1 MALTRPD
8 EMFDRDREWAALS
21 AFAEDSRP
29 GATLGVVSGRRR
41 QGKTFL
47 LRALCQATGGFYF
60 AADEAADGESLRRMG
75 MALGEHLGVPAA
87 LEFDGW
93 HQVFDALLALGRD
106 RNTPVVI
113 DEFPYLVRANPT
125 LPSIVQNV
133 LGPLREER
141 EASRTRLLL
150 CGSAMSFMGGL
161 LSGNA
166 PLRGRAGL
174 ELLVPT
180 LDYRLAAQFWGID
193 DPVTAL
199 KVNAI
204 VGGTPAYRREYVRDD
219 TPAGPDDFDAWVQRT
234 VLSPTSPLFREA
246 RYLLADEPDIQDTGL
261 YHSVLAAIADGNA
274 NRGGIASYLGRK
286 SGDLAHPLNVLEDS
300 GLIAKE
306 PDAFR
311 DNRTTFSITE
321 PLLTFYHAV
330 MRPIWSDLEHAQ
342 DAARLWERSRR
353 RFVGNV
359 LGPHFEHVCRYWT
372 RHFAHEQL
380 LGDFAHRVQ
389 RGTVNDPERKTSH
402 ELDVVVYGLDDAG
415 RQPILA
421 IGGAKWGE
429 TMGTGHLDRLRHIRS
444 LLTTQRRPGAESA
457 RLTCYSAAGFTDEL
471 RAEAD
476 ADPAVIL
483 VDAAALYR

>member
-1 MALTRPD
+1 M
-8 EMFDRDREWAALS
+8 
-21 AFAEDSRP
+21 
-29 GATLGVVSGRRR
+29 
-41 QGKTFL
+41 
-47 LRALCQATGGFYF
+47 
-60 AADEAADGESLRRMG
+60 
-75 MALGEHLGVPAA
+75 
-87 LEFDGW
+87 
-93 HQVFDALLALGRD
+93 
-106 RNTPVVI
+106 
-113 DEFPYLVRANPT
+113 
-125 LPSIVQNV
+125 
-133 LGPLREER
+133 
-141 EASRTRLLL
+141 
-150 CGSAMSFMGGL
+150 
-161 LSGNA
+161 
-166 PLRGRAGL
+166 
-174 ELLVPT
+174 
-180 LDYRLAAQFWGID
+180 
-193 DPVTAL
+193 
-199 KVNAI
+199 
-204 VGGTPAYRREYVRDD
+204 
-219 TPAGPDDFDAWVQRT
+219 
-234 VLSPTSPLFREA
+234 
-246 RYLLADEPDIQDTGL
+246 
-261 YHSVLAAIADGNA
+261 
-274 NRGGIASYLGRK
+274 
-286 SGDLAHPLNVLEDS
+286 LEDS

-421 IGGAKWGE
+421 IGEAKWGE